1 MRFVEPQAAPAASR
15 WTSRIALFSLVLLL
29 TALLLHRLF
38 GLDTLIALNLVMA
51 AYAGVGLSLILA
63 VAAVAVIWRH
73 GTQGTARV
81 VFAVTVCLA
90 MLAGPL
96 ALALLARDYPMI
108 NDVTTD
114 TATPPPFDSI
124 GKMRGPGTNP
134 VKYPGEAFALEQRHA
149 YPDLKPLL
157 VDRSAEEAFELVVD
171 AVRRLKMDVVRE
183 EGPGEET
190 GKTGYIEAVDRTLVL
205 GFYDDVAIRV
215 SGGEAM
221 SRIDIRSA
229 SRFGWTDLGTNAE
242 RVRTVMREIVAR
254 LEATVPTA
262 EDDRSQLDKKT
273 RDKLKQGKDDDS
285 KSAPRKSRRRDR

>member
-15 WTSRIALFSLVLLL
+15 WTSRIAIFSLVLLL

-38 GLDTLIALNLVMA
+38 GLDTLIALNLVKA
-51 AYAGVGLSLILA
+51 AYAGVGLSLLLA
-63 VAAVAVIWRH
+63 VAAVAVIWHH

-108 NDVTTD
+108 NDITTD
-114 TATPPPFDSI
+114 TVSPPPFDI
-124 GKMRGPGTNP
+124 VGKMRGPGTNQ
-134 VKYPGEAFALEQRHA
+134 VTYPGEAFALQQRHA

-157 VDRSAEEAFELVVD
+157 VDRSAQEAFELVVD
-171 AVRRLKMDVVRE
+171 AVRRLKMDIVRE
-183 EGPGEET
+183 EAPGGVA

-229 SRFGWTDLGTNAE
+229 SRFGWSDLGANAE
-242 RVRTVMREIVAR
+242 RVRALMHEIVAR

-262 EDDRSQLDKKT
+262 EDDRSQLDKKA
-273 RDKLKQGKDDDS
+273 RDKLKQEKDDDR
-285 KSAPRKSRRRDR
+285 KSRKSRRRDR

>member
-15 WTSRIALFSLVLLL
+15 WTSRIAVFSLVLLL

-38 GLDTLIALNLVMA
+38 GLDTLIALNLVKA
-51 AYAGVGLSLILA
+51 AYAGVGLSLLLA
-63 VAAVAVIWRH
+63 VAAVAVIWHH

-108 NDVTTD
+108 NDITTD
-114 TATPPPFDSI
+114 TVSPPPFDI
-124 GKMRGPGTNP
+124 VGKMRGPGTNP
-134 VKYPGEAFALEQRHA
+134 VTYPGAAFALQQRHA

-157 VDRSAEEAFELVVD
+157 VDRSAQEAFELVVD
-171 AVRRLKMDVVRE
+171 AVRRLKMDIVRE
-183 EGPGEET
+183 EAPGGVA

-229 SRFGWTDLGTNAE
+229 SRFGWSDLGANAE
-242 RVRTVMREIVAR
+242 RVRALMHEIVAR

-262 EDDRSQLDKKT
+262 EDDRSQLDKKA
-273 RDKLKQGKDDDS
+273 RDKLKQEKDDDR
-285 KSAPRKSRRRDR
+285 KSRKSRRRDR

>member
-15 WTSRIALFSLVLLL
+15 WTSRIAVFSLVLLL

-38 GLDTLIALNLVMA
+38 GLDTLIALNLVKA
-51 AYAGVGLSLILA
+51 AYAGVGLSLLLA
-63 VAAVAVIWRH
+63 VAAVAVIWHH

-108 NDVTTD
+108 NDITTD
-114 TATPPPFDSI
+114 TVSPPPFDI
-124 GKMRGPGTNP
+124 VGKMRGPGTNQ
-134 VKYPGEAFALEQRHA
+134 VTYPGEAFALQQRHA

-157 VDRSAEEAFELVVD
+157 VDRSAQEAFELVVD
-171 AVRRLKMDVVRE
+171 AVRRLKMDIVRE
-183 EGPGEET
+183 EAPGGVA

-229 SRFGWTDLGTNAE
+229 SRFGWSDLGANAE
-242 RVRTVMREIVAR
+242 RVRALMHEIVAR

-262 EDDRSQLDKKT
+262 EDDRSQLDKKA
-273 RDKLKQGKDDDS
+273 REKLKQEKDDDR
-285 KSAPRKSRRRDR
+285 KSRKSRRRDR

>member
-15 WTSRIALFSLVLLL
+15 WTSRIAVFSLVLLL

-38 GLDTLIALNLVMA
+38 GLDTLIALNLVKA
-51 AYAGVGLSLILA
+51 AYAGVGLSLLLA
-63 VAAVAVIWRH
+63 VAAVAVIWHH

-108 NDVTTD
+108 NDITTD
-114 TATPPPFDSI
+114 TVSPPPFDII
-124 GKMRGPGTNP
+124 GKMRGPGTNQ
-134 VKYPGEAFALEQRHA
+134 VTYPGEAFALQQRHA

-157 VDRSAEEAFELVVD
+157 VDRSAQEAFELVVD
-171 AVRRLKMDVVRE
+171 AVRRLKMDIVRE
-183 EGPGEET
+183 EAPGGVA

-229 SRFGWTDLGTNAE
+229 SRFGWSDLGANAE
-242 RVRTVMREIVAR
+242 RVRALMHEIVAR

-262 EDDRSQLDKKT
+262 EDDRSQLDKKA
-273 RDKLKQGKDDDS
+273 RDKLKQEKDDDR
-285 KSAPRKSRRRDR
+285 KSRKSRRRDR